1 METKA
6 RVFGERAEG
15 HTSVHPSEAARW
27 MCEEFFDIRMFGA
40 VMSMREYNSGQV
52 RGPIQLTFARSI
64 DPIIPQDLTIAQVS
78 PERPGDRKKETAN
91 HRPCTLPSG
100 GRRLFLTVYIQPT
113 VSSTLTLENKQESPL
128 RTWNSFGP
136 PWSICGT

>member
-1 METKA
+1 METRA

-15 HTSVHPSEAARW
+15 HRSVHPSEAARW

-78 PERPGDRKKETAN
+78 PERPGDRTGQEEGKPPIIGRA
-91 HRPCTLPSG
+91 RYLRG

-113 VSSTLTLENKQESPL
+113 VSSTRTSENKQESPP
-128 RTWNSFGP
+128 RT
-136 PWSICGT
+136 